1 MSEETVAPDDSGQ
14 VAEETSSFE
23 FNASTM
29 PEGLRDEPSLQ
40 TFDSVDKLA
49 KSYVNAVKMIG
60 GKPENLIS
68 LPQEGENRDSIWNQ
82 MGRPEEPNGYNF
94 EEFGDENGELDGFRE
109 FAHDSGFTQQ
119 QAENILGL
127 YNNIQEEE
135 NSASAQQ
142 VEDMKTQTQIDL
154 QREWGRNYDGK
165 LDYAKRAF
173 GQIGTPELS
182 KLMDDS
188 GMGNHPEVIRAF
200 SRVGEM
206 LGEDSLVIGS
216 GLGGNNK
223 SPNDAKNE
231 IQSLYSD
238 KEFSEAYRDN
248 RNPNHKNAMNKMDKL
263 FKQAYQGQGKVR

>member
-14 VAEETSSFE
+14 VAEETNSFE
-23 FNASTM
+23 FSASNM

-60 GKPENLIS
+60 GKPENLIQ
-68 LPQEGENRDSIWNQ
+68 LPQEGENRESIWNQ
-82 MGRPEEPNGYNF
+82 LGRPEQPNGYNF
-94 EEFGDENGELDGFRE
+94 DQFGDENGELDGFRE
-109 FAHDSGFTQQ
+109 FAHDSGLTQQ
-119 QAENILGL
+119 QADNMLHL
-127 YNNIQEEE
+127 YNEIQEEE
-135 NSASAQQ
+135 HNASTQQ
-142 VEDMKTQTQIDL
+142 MADMKVQTEINL
-154 QREWGRNYDGK
+154 QREWGRDYDGK

-182 KLMDDS
+182 KLMDES

-200 SRVGEM
+200 SKVGEM

-216 GLGGNNK
+216 GLGGNSM
-223 SPNDAKNE
+223 SPDAAKDE
-231 IQSLYSD
+231 IQALYRD

-248 RNPNHKNAMNKMDKL
+248 RNPGHKNAMNKMDKL
-263 FKQAYQGQGKVR
+263 FKQAYQGQGRVR